1 MPNVNPNTSTIENL
15 EKKFEMASTKS
26 VGNYSFYLG
35 ATNDNIE
42 EIKKHDP
49 KIMRLESFYGSIH
62 CDLLVDKYE
71 SLKRF
76 LNTAQQILLL
86 TVKIQKD

>member
-49 KIMRLESFYGSIH
+49 KTSCG
-62 CDLLVDKYE
+62 
-71 SLKRF
+71 LKAVSY
-76 LNTAQQILLL
+76 THL
-86 TVKIQKD
+86 TLPTMMSV